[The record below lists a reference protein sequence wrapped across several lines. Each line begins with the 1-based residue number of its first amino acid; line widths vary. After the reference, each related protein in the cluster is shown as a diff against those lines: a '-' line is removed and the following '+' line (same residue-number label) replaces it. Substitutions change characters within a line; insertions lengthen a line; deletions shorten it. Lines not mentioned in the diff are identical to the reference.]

1 MSASCFHIFRN
12 SANTLVTCFMVHQ
25 LFPEALARSQS
36 VLYVS
41 NRVAVNV
48 QQKQAVAKAVGA
60 QDLFQ
65 MLTFQGWQMQ
75 E

>member
-1 MSASCFHIFRN
+1 
-12 SANTLVTCFMVHQ
+12 MVHQ
-25 LFPEALARSQS
+25 LFQEALARSQS